1 MKNKKNIS
9 IATIIV
15 FVAFL
20 AYIILCYK
28 PLSTELQ
35 LTPQWTTEIKQ
46 ENVNPKSSLKVLPFR
61 LGQNTGYFTHEGK
74 IALLHNFEYK
84 ASICSDFFCSYMQDS
99 REVQIMNPEG
109 ETIGTIKGGGF
120 PYLTEGKIFLML
132 PGGAGFELRDLN
144 NNTLAR
150 YENTSPITAFN
161 SSPMGTVAGF
171 ADGSL
176 YVFNEKF
183 DLIDR
188 LEPGGSDYPTIL
200 GANISS
206 NGNYFACVTGQN
218 KQRFI
223 LYKVEN
229 YHNKPIF
236 HHYLNNSIVNQT
248 LVAFTKDESKVYYN
262 DATGLGIVDTSTC
275 KYSHIDIPGRILDIR
290 ESPVA
295 KSVFVLSKEKDTVNS
310 KYTVSVIE
318 QQKYK
323 TGSFSFNANSAF
335 ILTDENALFIGKD
348 DKISKLI
355 ISKE

>member
-9 IATIIV
+9 IVTFII

-35 LTPQWTTEIKQ
+35 LTPQWTCEITQ
-46 ENVNPKSSLKVLPFR
+46 ENVNPKSALKVLPFK

-84 ASICSDFFCSYMQDS
+84 ASICPEFFCSYMQDS
-99 REVQIMNPEG
+99 REVPVINTEG
-109 ETIGTIKGGGF
+109 ETVATIKGGGF
-120 PYLTEGKIFLML
+120 PYLAEGKIFLML
-132 PGGAGFELRDLN
+132 PGGSGFELRDLEDKV
-144 NNTLAR
+144 LAR
-150 YENTSPITAFN
+150 YEHTSPITAFN
-161 SSPMGTVAGF
+161 SNKMATIAGF
-171 ADGSL
+171 ADGTL
-176 YVFNEKF
+176 YLFNEKF
-183 DLIDR
+183 DLIDA
-188 LEPGGSDYPTIL
+188 LTPGGSDYGTIL
-200 GANISS
+200 GANVSS
-206 NGNYFACVTGQN
+206 NGNYFACVSGQN
-218 KQRFI
+218 RQRFL

-248 LVAFTKDESKVYYN
+248 LVTFTKDENFAYYN
-262 DATGLGIVDTSTC
+262 DATGLGIVETASC
-275 KYSHIDIPGRILDIR
+275 RYSHIDIPGRILDIR

-295 KSVFVLSKEKDTVNS
+295 KSVFVLSKEKDVVNS
-310 KYTVSVIE
+310 KYTVSIIE